1 MGRLEFQL
9 GHDLWLMQRP
19 AVLAVVAKHL
29 LAFEDG
35 DGALRLALPQPG
47 TMFLGST
54 VQADVGLADHV
65 MADAASQGRWFVHW
79 HFLELVG

>member
-1 MGRLEFQL
+1 
-9 GHDLWLMQRP
+9 
-19 AVLAVVAKHL
+19 
-29 LAFEDG
+29 
-35 DGALRLALPQPG
+35 LRLALPQPG